1 MFENTG
7 RKIKKFAYIL
17 FVLGV
22 LAAIITGCY
31 IMYKS
36 PASGGFVIMVV
47 AIISSYLSSLLLY
60 GFGKL
65 VENSD
70 KLVEQGEK
78 KGEEEIDEIDEEEA
92 IRIVKKMSL
101 DK

>member
-1 MFENTG
+1 M
-7 RKIKKFAYIL
+7 I
-17 FVLGV
+17 
-22 LAAIITGCY
+22 
-31 IMYKS
+31 
-36 PASGGFVIMVV
+36 GG
-47 AIISSYLSSLLLY
+47 IISSYFSSLLLY